1 MATVKPRRQ
10 QGTASSSRQ
19 SIASSSSSTPDAST
33 ASSSRTPKDKRQRV
47 AQRIKTNALK
57 RRQQESELEALQKS
71 VDAWEDKAASSSS
84 DAITFDDLPLS
95 SRTKAGLRAAHFAT
109 PTPIQRLA
117 IPLALRGRDLL
128 GSAKTGSGKTIAF
141 LVPMLERLYRDRW
154 GPQDGLGAIVLS
166 PTRELAIQTF
176 EALRAIGSRHQ
187 FSAGLVIGGKS
198 VADESA
204 RLARMNILVATP
216 GRLLQHLDESAALDA
231 SACRCLVLDE
241 ADRLLDMGF
250 LPTLRAIIA
259 QLGSNTAAAA
269 PATAEGAS
277 GAAGGGGGRQTMLF
291 SATQSP
297 ELVSLA
303 RLSLRS
309 PAYINVNR
317 PGEEGVMP
325 AGLEQ
330 FYAVVPLERKL
341 DALWGFVKSHLKM
354 KGVVFVSSCKQVS
367 ALGGK

>member
-1 MATVKPRRQ
+1 MSAVKSRLNGNGAAP
-10 QGTASSSRQ
+10 SSSRQ
-19 SIASSSSSTPDAST
+19 VQPTAST
-33 ASSSRTPKDKRQRV
+33 STSTSTATPKDKRQRV
-47 AQRIKTNALK
+47 AQRMKTNALK
-57 RRQQESELEALQKS
+57 RKQQDSELQELQRQ
-71 VDAWEDKAASSSS
+71 VDSWQDTASTTSF
-84 DAITFDDLPLS
+84 TFDDLPLS
-95 SRTKAGLRAAHFAT
+95 SRTKAGLRAAHFTT

-117 IPLALRGRDLL
+117 IPLALQGRDLL

-141 LVPMLERLYRDRW
+141 LIPMLERLYRDRW
-154 GPQDGLGAIVLS
+154 GAQDGLGAIVLS

-176 EALRAIGSRHQ
+176 EALRSIGSRHQ
-187 FSAGLVIGGKS
+187 FSAGLVIGGKN
-198 VADESA
+198 VADESS

-231 SACRCLVLDE
+231 SGCRCLVLDE

-250 LPTLRAIIA
+250 LPTLKAIIA
-259 QLGSNTAAAA
+259 QLG
-269 PATAEGAS
+269 
-277 GAAGGGGGRQTMLF
+277 AGDRQTMLF

-303 RLSLRS
+303 KLSLKS

-341 DALWGFVKSHLKM
+341 DTLWGFVKSHLKM

-367 ALGGK
+367 